1 MQSVV
6 LANMAQ
12 PETSAVTAPQPT
24 SERPKFVRRIGPG
37 ALGLVAIFVL
47 SSACDGLMHA
57 VGVFPAMGKPMSA
70 GLFAL
75 ALSYRSLI
83 SVFGC
88 ALAARLS
95 VTRPMRTALLLGGV
109 GVLLSLVGL
118 AVSLSKPELGPIW
131 YPAALVAV
139 ALPCAWLGGKLG
151 GQR

>member
-1 MQSVV
+1 
-6 LANMAQ
+6 MAQ
-12 PETSAVTAPQPT
+12 PQTSAVVAARVTADRPT
-24 SERPKFVRRIGPG
+24 FVRRVGPG
-37 ALGLVAIFVL
+37 ALGLVAIFTL
-47 SSACDGLMHA
+47 SSACDALMHA
-57 VGVFPAMGKPMSA
+57 LGVFPAAGKPMNA

-75 ALSYRSLI
+75 AFAYRSLI

-88 ALAARLS
+88 ALAARLAA
-95 VTRPMRTALLLGGV
+95 TRPMRTALLLGGV

-118 AVSLSKPELGPIW
+118 LVALSKPELGPIW

>member
-12 PETSAVTAPQPT
+12 STAVTAASPSSVRPT
-24 SERPKFVRRIGPG
+24 FLRRVGPG

-47 SSACDGLMHA
+47 SSACDALMHA
-57 VGVFPAMGKPMSA
+57 LGVFPAVGTPMNA
-70 GLFAL
+70 GWFVLAL
-75 ALSYRSLI
+75 AYRSLI
-83 SVFGC
+83 SVLGC
-88 ALAARLS
+88 ALAARLAAAS
-95 VTRPMRTALLLGGV
+95 PMRTALRLGGV

-118 AVSLSKPELGPIW
+118 AVSLSRPELGPIW

-139 ALPCAWLGGKLG
+139 ALPCAWLGGKIG